1 MKEYKTNNIKNI
13 AILGHSGSGKTSLAE
28 AMLFQSG
35 AIPKK
40 GSVERKNTIGDY
52 LFEEQS
58 RQTTLI
64 SSLMPIEWKD
74 YKINLFDTPGSDEFI
89 GDLENVLSVVD
100 GAILLLD
107 ATRGVEVGTEAY
119 WHELKKRSIPT
130 IIVVNK
136 MDKENIKFD
145 EVIKDIKDKLS
156 PKAVPFSWPL
166 GRDDKF
172 DGFAN
177 VITKKARIYVDGKYH
192 DEEVHDDKVDIVEEL
207 YAGLLEKV
215 AETSEELLEKYFS
228 GEELTQEEVRNGL
241 LQGSKDGDV
250 YPIAVASVSN
260 HVGIS
265 SLLDMMMRYLPDANV
280 KSEVV
285 GKDLQGNVVTR
296 KISENDSFSAQV
308 FKTTIDPFVGSIAF
322 IKINS
327 GSLDTGNEIY
337 IPELDDSFKVP
348 PLFTMMGNHQVLI
361 DSANAGDVVCLA
373 KIDELRNGMTV
384 CDKKAPII
392 FEKIVHPT
400 PILYIAITPKNRQ
413 DEDKLSSSLSKLAL
427 EDETFE
433 TIRNPE
439 TKQLL
444 LGGQGILQLGYIVD
458 RMKNTY
464 KVDLEV
470 SDPKIVYRE
479 TIRGTAEAQGRH
491 KKQSGGAGQYGVV
504 DIRFETSEEE
514 FEFASEV
521 VGGRVPK
528 NYFPAVEKGLLETL
542 EHGPLAGFPVVNVK
556 AVLYDGDYHAV
567 DSNEISFRQAARLA
581 WEKAV
586 PHLKPTILEPIYK
599 VKVIV
604 KDEFVG
610 DIMGDMTKRRGRV
623 LGLEQNEGSQI
634 IIAEVPEA
642 EIIKYATDLKAMTQA
657 SGRFSREFIRYDYV
671 PEILIS
677 KIVEEY
683 KVER

>member
-1 MKEYKTNNIKNI
+1 MKVYKTQNIKNI
-13 AILGHSGSGKTSLAE
+13 AILGHSGSGKTSLGE
-28 AMLFQSG
+28 AILFEAG

-64 SSLMPIEWKD
+64 SSLMPFEWKD
-74 YKINLFDTPGSDEFI
+74 YKINLFDTPGSEEFI
-89 GDLENVLSVVD
+89 GDLENILSVID
-100 GAILLLD
+100 GAVLLID
-107 ATRGVEVGTEAY
+107 ASKGVEVGTESY
-119 WHELKKRSIPT
+119 WNELKKRSIPT

-145 EVIKDIKDKLS
+145 EVINEIKEKLS
-156 PKAVPFSWPL
+156 SKAVPFSWPL
-166 GRDDKF
+166 GKDNKF

-177 VITKKARIYVDGKYH
+177 VITKKARIFVDGKYH
-192 DEEVHDDKVDIVEEL
+192 DEEVYSDKIAVVDEL

-250 YPIAVASVSN
+250 YPIAVASVAN

-265 SLLDMMMRYLPDANV
+265 SLLDMLMRYLPDANEKGKV
-280 KSEVV
+280 T
-285 GKDLQGNVVTR
+285 GKDLNGKTVTR
-296 KISENDSFSAQV
+296 NISVTAPFSGQV

-322 IKINS
+322 VKVVSGVLNSGIDVYVPEIDESIKIPS
-327 GSLDTGNEIY
+327 
-337 IPELDDSFKVP
+337 
-348 PLFTMMGNHQVLI
+348 LFTMMGNNQVLV
-361 DSANAGDVVCLA
+361 DSANAGDVVCLS
-373 KIDELRNGMTV
+373 KIEQLRNGMAI
-384 CDKKAPII
+384 CDKKEPII
-392 FEKIVHPT
+392 FEKIKHPT

-413 DEDKLSSSLSKLAL
+413 DEDKLSSSLSKLSL

-433 TIRNPE
+433 TKRNPE

-444 LGGQGILQLGYIVD
+444 LGGQGLLQLGYIMD

-464 KVDLEV
+464 KVELEV

-479 TIRGTAEAQGRH
+479 TIRGKAEAQGRH
-491 KKQSGGAGQYGVV
+491 KKQSGGAGQFGEVY
-504 DIRFETSEEE
+504 IRFEPTEED

-521 VGGRVPK
+521 VGGAVPK
-528 NYFPAVEKGLLETL
+528 NYFPAVEKGLIEILEN
-542 EHGPLAGFPVVNVK
+542 GPLAGFPVVNVK
-556 AVLYDGDYHAV
+556 ATLYDGSYHPV
-567 DSNEISFRQAARLA
+567 DSNEISFKLAAALA
-581 WEKAV
+581 WKNAV
-586 PHLKPTILEPIYK
+586 PNLKPTILEPVYK
-599 VKVIV
+599 VKVVV

-610 DIMGDMTKRRGRV
+610 DIMGDMSKRRGRV
-623 LGLEQNEGSQI
+623 LGLEQNDGSQI

-657 SGRFSREFIRYDYV
+657 SGRFSREFVRYDYV
-671 PEILIS
+671 PEILIN

>member
-1 MKEYKTNNIKNI
+1 MKEYKTKNIKNI
-13 AILGHSGSGKTSLAE
+13 AILGHSGSGKTSLGE
-28 AMLFQSG
+28 AILFEAG
-35 AIPKK
+35 AISKK

-52 LFEEQS
+52 LFEEQA

-100 GAILLLD
+100 GAVLLID
-107 ATRGVEVGTEAY
+107 ASKGVEVGTEVY
-119 WHELKKRSIPT
+119 WNELKKRSIPT

-145 EVIKDIKDKLS
+145 EVIQEIKVKLS

-192 DEEVHDDKVDIVEEL
+192 DEEIYPDKVAIVEEL

-215 AETSEELLEKYFS
+215 AETSEELLEKFFS

-280 KSEVV
+280 KGEVK
-285 GKDLQGNVVTR
+285 GKDLNGASITR
-296 KISENDSFSAQV
+296 KIACEEPFSGQV

-322 IKINS
+322 VKINS
-327 GSLDTGNEIY
+327 GKISTGIDVY
-337 IPELDDSFKVP
+337 IPELDESFKVP
-348 PLFTMMGNHQVLI
+348 PLFTMMGNNQILI
-361 DSANAGDVVCLA
+361 DCANAGDVICLA
-373 KIDELRNGMTV
+373 KIDDLRNGMTIS
-384 CDKKAPII
+384 DKKAPII
-392 FEKIVHPT
+392 YEKITHPT

-413 DEDKLSSSLSKLAL
+413 DEDKLSSSLSKLSL

-433 TIRNPE
+433 TKRNPE

-444 LGGQGILQLGYIVD
+444 LGGQGTLQLAYIMD

-464 KVDLEV
+464 KVELEV

-479 TIRGTAEAQGRH
+479 SIRGKAEAQGRH
-491 KKQSGGAGQYGVV
+491 KKQSGGAGQFGEVY
-504 DIRFETSEEE
+504 IRFETTEEN

-521 VGGRVPK
+521 VGGSVPK
-528 NYFPAVEKGLLETL
+528 NYFPAVEKGLIEVL
-542 EHGPLAGFPVVNVK
+542 EHGPLAGFPVVNVR
-556 AVLYDGDYHAV
+556 AVLYDGSYHPV
-567 DSNEISFRQAARLA
+567 DSNEISFRLAAALA
-581 WEKAV
+581 WKNAV
-586 PHLKPTILEPIYK
+586 PNLKPTILEPIYK
-599 VKVIV
+599 VSVVV

-623 LGLEQNEGSQI
+623 LGLEQNDGSQI

>member
-1 MKEYKTNNIKNI
+1 MKEYKTNYIKNI
-13 AILGHSGSGKTSLAE
+13 AILGHSGSGKTSLGE
-28 AMLFQSG
+28 AILFEAG

-40 GSVERKNTIGDY
+40 GSVERKNTVGDY

-64 SSLMPIEWKD
+64 SSLMPIEWKEF
-74 YKINLFDTPGSDEFI
+74 KINFFDTPGSYEFI
-89 GDLENVLSVVD
+89 GDLENVLSIID
-100 GAILLLD
+100 GAILLID
-107 ATRGVEVGTEAY
+107 ASKGVEVGSEAY
-119 WHELKKRSIPT
+119 WNELKKRSIPT

-145 EVIKDIKDKLS
+145 EVIKEIKEKLS

-192 DEEVHDDKVDIVEEL
+192 DEEVYPDKVDIVQEL

-215 AETSEELLEKYFS
+215 AETSEELLEKFFS

-250 YPIAVASVSN
+250 YPIAVASVAN

-265 SLLDMMMRYLPDANV
+265 SLLDMVMRYLPNANER
-280 KSEVV
+280 KEIV
-285 GKDLQGNVVTR
+285 GKALNGKPVTR
-296 KISENDSFSAQV
+296 KISVDEPFSGQV

-322 IKINS
+322 VKVNS
-327 GSLDTGNEIY
+327 GVLRNGNEIY
-337 IPELDDSFKVP
+337 ITELDESIKVP
-348 PLFTMMGNHQVLI
+348 PLFTMMGNNQILV
-361 DSANAGDVVCLA
+361 DYANAGDIVCLS
-373 KIDELRNGMTV
+373 KVDQLINGMTI

-392 FEKIVHPT
+392 FDKLIHPT
-400 PILYIAITPKNRQ
+400 PVLYVAIMPKNRQ
-413 DEDKLSSSLSKLAL
+413 DEDKLSSSLIKLSL

-433 TIRNPE
+433 IKRNPE

-444 LGGQGILQLGYIVD
+444 LGGQGILQLGYIID

-464 KVDLEV
+464 KVELEV

-479 TIRGTAEAQGRH
+479 SIRGKTEAQGRH
-491 KKQSGGAGQYGVV
+491 KKQSGGAGQFGEVY
-504 DIRFETSEEE
+504 IRFETTEEN
-514 FEFASEV
+514 FEFATAV
-521 VGGRVPK
+521 VGGSVPR
-528 NYFPAVEKGLLETL
+528 NYFPAVEKGLIDVLEQ
-542 EHGPLAGFPVVNVK
+542 GPLAGFPVVNVK
-556 AVLYDGDYHAV
+556 ATLYDGSYHPV
-567 DSNEISFRQAARLA
+567 DSNEISFKLAAALA
-581 WEKAV
+581 WKNAV
-586 PHLKPTILEPIYK
+586 PNLKPTILEPIYK
-599 VKVIV
+599 VKVTV

-623 LGLEQNEGSQI
+623 LGLEQHEGSQI

>member
-1 MKEYKTNNIKNI
+1 MKEYKTKNIKNI
-13 AILGHSGSGKTSLAE
+13 AILGHSGSGKTSLGE
-28 AMLFQSG
+28 AILFEAG
-35 AIPKK
+35 AISKK

-52 LFEEQS
+52 LFEEQA

-100 GAILLLD
+100 GAVLLID
-107 ATRGVEVGTEAY
+107 ASKGVEVGTEAY
-119 WHELKKRSIPT
+119 WNELKKRSIPT

-145 EVIKDIKDKLS
+145 EVIQEIKVKLS

-192 DEEVHDDKVDIVEEL
+192 DEEIYPDKVAIVEEL

-215 AETSEELLEKYFS
+215 AETSEELLEKFFS

-280 KSEVV
+280 KGEVK
-285 GKDLQGNVVTR
+285 GKDLNGASITR
-296 KISENDSFSAQV
+296 KIACEEPFSGQV

-322 IKINS
+322 VKINS
-327 GSLDTGNEIY
+327 GKISTGIDVY
-337 IPELDDSFKVP
+337 IPELDESFKVP
-348 PLFTMMGNHQVLI
+348 PLFTMMGNNQILI
-361 DSANAGDVVCLA
+361 DCANAGDVICLA
-373 KIDELRNGMTV
+373 KIDDLRNGMTIS
-384 CDKKAPII
+384 DKKAPII
-392 FEKIVHPT
+392 YEKITHPT

-413 DEDKLSSSLSKLAL
+413 DEDKLSSSLSKLSL

-433 TIRNPE
+433 TKRNPE

-444 LGGQGILQLGYIVD
+444 LGGQGTLQLAYIMD

-464 KVDLEV
+464 KVELEV

-479 TIRGTAEAQGRH
+479 SIRGKAEAQGRH
-491 KKQSGGAGQYGVV
+491 KKQSGGAGQFGEVY
-504 DIRFETSEEE
+504 IRFETTEEN

-521 VGGRVPK
+521 VGGSVPK
-528 NYFPAVEKGLLETL
+528 NYFPAVEKGLIEVL
-542 EHGPLAGFPVVNVK
+542 EHGPLAGFPVVNVR
-556 AVLYDGDYHAV
+556 AVLYDGSYHPV
-567 DSNEISFRQAARLA
+567 DSNEISFRLAAALA
-581 WEKAV
+581 WKNAV
-586 PHLKPTILEPIYK
+586 PNLKPTILEPIYK
-599 VKVIV
+599 VSVVV

-623 LGLEQNEGSQI
+623 LGLEQNDGSQI